1 MSRSL
6 SVTRLLD
13 LEYQL
18 FCVPMATSL
27 HYVNLHSEFVSAPDT
42 SLSVLTFL
50 STYFEL
56 IYVVLSYPGCT
67 WSLLSC
73 YAMLLQSCVKAQLL
87 TTFYLSTFQRSQ
99 RAFITSPGLS

>member
-18 FCVPMATSL
+18 FFMLMITSL
-27 HYVNLHSEFVSAPDT
+27 HYVNLHSELVSAPDT

-50 STYFEL
+50 STYSEL
-56 IYVVLSYPGCT
+56 IYVVLSYPGFTRSPVCY
-67 WSLLSC
+67 
-73 YAMLLQSCVKAQLL
+73 YAMLLQSCVKAQLFIV
-87 TTFYLSTFQRSQ
+87 FYLSVFQCSQ
-99 RAFITSPGLS
+99 